1 MRLEC
6 YGESRPKAGR
16 GFNEDAYLIHQETIP
31 FAALCDGDG
40 NAGQAARSL
49 LIQFQ
54 SLFKETSLAK
64 ILNDSTWCKW
74 IKLLDASLPRGARST
89 FLATAVI
96 GNQVVGTYAGDS
108 RAFLISNGTCTI
120 LAGESSTPRL
130 GTGKAVSTPF
140 RMNLKSQNIILLMS
154 DGAWTPLEPH
164 VIQSIVAGIML
175 DRFKE
180 LPQAILDEA
189 ERTGRLDD
197 MTAIALRIL

>member
-6 YGESRPKAGR
+6 YGASRPKAGR
-16 GFNEDAYLIHQETIP
+16 GFNEDAFLIDQGTIP

-40 NAGQAARSL
+40 NTEKAARQL
-49 LIQFQ
+49 LTQFQ
-54 SLFKETSLAK
+54 KLFKETSLAR
-64 ILNDSTWCKW
+64 ILNDATWCKW
-74 IKLLDASLPRGARST
+74 VKLFDSSLPRGVRST
-89 FLATAVI
+89 FLATAVV
-96 GNQVVGTYAGDS
+96 GNQVVGTYVGDS
-108 RAFLISNGTCTI
+108 RAFFISNGTCTI

-140 RMNLKSQNIILLMS
+140 RMNLKSRNIILLMS

-164 VIQSIVAGIML
+164 VIQSIVAGTMP
-175 DRFKE
+175 DQFKE
-180 LPQAILDEA
+180 LPQAILNEA